1 LIQFPK
7 SPKSQHENTLKIQF
21 LFPFIKFL
29 LLSGNFSATKHL
41 KIN

>member
-1 LIQFPK
+1 LIPFPK

-29 LLSGNFSATKHL
+29 TLWQYFSS
-41 KIN
+41 